1 MMKLFWIAIS
11 LGFAGSLHCTGMCGS
26 LMFYHFSSIHNHSYA
41 IKFIIYHLMR
51 LIAYALL
58 GMMFGQIGFIG
69 TLTGAQ
75 QIISILSGI
84 LLIYIAATY
93 FFPTALKILPDIN
106 FYSIINELFNFSSS
120 SYYRYALS
128 GFANGFLPCGFSF
141 MAALFATTTYS
152 MLHGMLFMVFFG
164 LGTLPALIFV
174 SLLSQQFQFKRWKY
188 IMPTMALITGIFL
201 IVRSMNLGIP
211 YISPHY
217 EIKKQNVTIECH
229 KKTE

>member
-26 LMFYHFSSIHNHSYA
+26 LMVYHFSSIQNNSYA

-51 LIAYALL
+51 LLAYALL

-69 TLTGAQ
+69 SLIGAQ

-84 LLIYIAATY
+84 LLIYTALTY

-106 FYSIINELFNFSSS
+106 FYSIINGLFNFSSS

-128 GFANGFLPCGFSF
+128 GLANGFLPCGLSF
-141 MAALFATTTYS
+141 MAALFAITTYS

-164 LGTLPALIFV
+164 LGTLPAMIFV
-174 SLLSQQFQFKRWKY
+174 SLLSQQFQLKRWKY
-188 IMPTMALITGIFL
+188 IMPAMALITGVLL
-201 IVRSMNLGIP
+201 IIRSMNLGIP

-217 EIKKQNVTIECH
+217 ELNKEKVIVQCH
-229 KKTE
+229 K